1 MYLIGVDGGGTKT
14 ECVIGNLDGKVVGKG
29 FSGPSNPRNS
39 GIEKAVFNIGE
50 AVRNSFSQLEK
61 KDVFS
66 VVVGIP
72 AFAEEYKEEEENI
85 KKSIL
90 ENLSDFL
97 IKEIIILSD
106 QEIAFR
112 SGTEDD
118 NGVLVIAGTGSVA
131 RGWNE
136 GKDVKI
142 GGWGWLADKGG
153 ALQVGQDAYKKTAE
167 ALDGRIEKSLL
178 TEMILKNFNAVSI
191 NDINKVV
198 YKKEVGEIFSPLSL
212 IVNEAAIKG
221 DETAKN
227 ILIDHSRYLA
237 VLAGNV
243 IEKLDFKEKFPLV
256 LIGGMFNSDIFLNR
270 FKEEVLSFSS
280 LIEVILPDKTPGEGA
295 LKIANKK
302 VKS

>member
-14 ECVIGNLDGKVVGKG
+14 ESVVGDLDGMVLGRG

-39 GIEKAVFNIGE
+39 GIKRTIINIAE
-50 AVRNSFSQLEK
+50 AIRDSLSDLEK
-61 KDVFS
+61 DALSLVI
-66 VVVGIP
+66 GIP

-85 KKSIL
+85 RSGIL
-90 ENLSDFL
+90 ENLSDFS

-112 SGTEDD
+112 SGTEED

-136 GKDVKI
+136 ERDVKI

-153 ALQVGQDAYKKTAE
+153 ALQVGQDAYKKTIE
-167 ALDGRIEKSLL
+167 ALDGRIKKSLL
-178 TEMILKNFNAVSI
+178 TEMILKNFNANSI

-198 YKKEVGEIFSPLSL
+198 YKKEAGEVFPPLSL

-227 ILIDHSRYLA
+227 ILADHSRHLA
-237 VLAGNV
+237 VLAKNV

-256 LIGGMFNSDIFLNR
+256 IIGGMFNSDIFLNN
-270 FKEEVLSFSS
+270 FKEEVLSFSA
-280 LIEVILPDKTPGEGA
+280 LMEVILPDKTPGEGA
-295 LKIANKK
+295 LKIAIEKN
-302 VKS
+302 